1 MKLEVKSLCAGY
13 SGRTVLEN
21 IDFAADS
28 GNIIT
33 VLGPN
38 GCGKSTLLKVI
49 GRTVRPFS
57 GDILIGGR
65 PVAAYRRNE
74 LARTLAMLPQL
85 HHASGEITVE
95 ELAAFGRYPHRGFQL
110 ALGGNDRK
118 VISRALA
125 MTRMEGLRKRRI
137 SSLSGGERQRAWIAM
152 TLAQEPKILLLD
164 EPTTFLDICCQFEII
179 EMIRSLNREFGIT
192 VVMVLH
198 DLNLA
203 ARCSDR
209 LALMKDRKIRYEG
222 PPADIV
228 KPEILRDVFEIE
240 PEISV
245 ARDGSP
251 YCLPVG
257 STRLNTGES
266 THA

>member
-13 SGRTVLEN
+13 GGRVVLEN
-21 IDFAADS
+21 IDFAVES
-28 GNIIT
+28 GSIT
-33 VLGPN
+33 TLLGPN

-49 GRTVRPFS
+49 GRTIRPFS
-57 GDILIGGR
+57 GDIRIGER
-65 PVAAYRRNE
+65 PVANYRRNE
-74 LARTLAMLPQL
+74 LARTLALLPQL

-110 ALGGNDRK
+110 TLGEHDRQ
-118 VISRALA
+118 VIDRSLT
-125 MTRMEGLRKRRI
+125 MTRMEGLRRRRI

-179 EMIRSLNREFGIT
+179 EMIRLLNREFGIT
-192 VVMVLH
+192 IVMVLH

-222 PPADIV
+222 PPADIM
-228 KPEILRDVFEIE
+228 KPEILRDIFEIE
-240 PEISV
+240 PEINI

-257 STRLNTGES
+257 STRLNTGETS
-266 THA
+266 HA